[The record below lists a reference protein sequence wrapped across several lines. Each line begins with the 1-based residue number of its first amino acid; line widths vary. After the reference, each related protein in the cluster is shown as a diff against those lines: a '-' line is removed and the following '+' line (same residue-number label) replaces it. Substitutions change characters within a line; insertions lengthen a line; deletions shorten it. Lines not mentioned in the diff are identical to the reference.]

1 MTPTFIILSILAG
14 ISILLILILVL
25 KIHAFIALLISS
37 IVVGLLAGLSPIE
50 MMDAVKNGM
59 SSTLGFV
66 ATVVGLG
73 AIFGGILEHSGGA
86 KSITNRLLSVFGD
99 KNAPTAMVVA
109 GFIIAIP
116 VFFDVA
122 FIILVPL
129 VYSLQK
135 KTGKSLLLY
144 AIPLLAGLAITHA
157 YIPPTPGPIAVADL
171 VGAKLGNVIM
181 LGFIVG
187 IPTALVSGLLF
198 GRYIAG
204 RIHLVAPNADQSNE
218 STQVNDDSELP
229 AFSTILLIIM
239 TPIVFILL
247 STMTDSGLIPIDK
260 NGQLFG
266 IIQLIGH
273 PFTALIIA
281 NILAWGILGIA
292 RGFTRDQLLDIS
304 TDSLKP
310 AGTIILLTGAGGVFK
325 QVLVDTEIGEQMA
338 LMITDSGIPIL
349 LFAFLAAVIVRVLQ
363 GSATVAMITAAG
375 IVSTIMSPE
384 MTSMQIAAIVL
395 AIASGASTLSHF
407 NDSGYWLIKEYLGM
421 SDTQTLRSWT
431 TMTVVLS
438 LTGFATISIIYLF
451 L

>member
-1 MTPTFIILSILAG
+1 MTPAFIILAILAG
-14 ISILLILILVL
+14 ISILLFLILVL

-37 IVVGLLAGLSPIE
+37 ILVGLLAGLSPVE
-50 MMDAVKNGM
+50 MMETVKKGM

-86 KSITNRLLSVFGD
+86 KAITNRLLSVFGD
-99 KNAPTAMVVA
+99 RNAPIAMVIA

-187 IPTALVSGLLF
+187 IPTALFSGLMF
-198 GRYIAG
+198 GRYIAS
-204 RIHLVAPNADQSNE
+204 RIHLDAPNATNSAENNRL
-218 STQVNDDSELP
+218 NDESELP
-229 AFSTILLIIM
+229 PFSIILFIIT

-247 STMTDSGLIPIDK
+247 STMTDSGLVPLDK
-260 NGQLFG
+260 SGRLFS

-281 NILAWGILGIA
+281 NILAWGILGIT
-292 RGFTRDQLLDIS
+292 RGFTRDQLLKIS
-304 TDSLKP
+304 SDSLKP

-325 QVLVDTEIGEQMA
+325 QVLVDSEIGEQLA
-338 LMITDSGIPIL
+338 VMISDSGIPIL

-384 MTSMQIAAIVL
+384 MTNLQAAAIVI

-421 SDTQTLRSWT
+421 TDTQTLRSWT
-431 TMTVVLS
+431 TMTVILS
-438 LTGFATISIIYLF
+438 LTGFMSVSVIYMF

>member
-1 MTPTFIILSILAG
+1 MTPAFIILAILAG
-14 ISILLILILVL
+14 ISILLFLILVL

-37 IVVGLLAGLSPIE
+37 IVVGLLAGLSPVE
-50 MMDAVKNGM
+50 MMETVKKGM

-86 KSITNRLLSVFGD
+86 KAITNRLLSVFGD
-99 KNAPTAMVVA
+99 RNAPIAMVIA

-187 IPTALVSGLLF
+187 IPTALFSGLMF
-198 GRYIAG
+198 GRYIAS
-204 RIHLVAPNADQSNE
+204 RIHLDAPNATNSAENNRL
-218 STQVNDDSELP
+218 NDESELP
-229 AFSTILLIIM
+229 PFSIILFIIT

-247 STMTDSGLIPIDK
+247 STMTDSGLVPLDK
-260 NGQLFG
+260 SGRLFS

-281 NILAWGILGIA
+281 NILAWGILGIT
-292 RGFTRDQLLDIS
+292 RGFTRDQLLKIS
-304 TDSLKP
+304 SDSLKP

-325 QVLVDTEIGEQMA
+325 QVLVDSEIGEQLA
-338 LMITDSGIPIL
+338 VMISDSGIPIL

-384 MTSMQIAAIVL
+384 MTNLQVAAIVI

-421 SDTQTLRSWT
+421 TDTQTLRSWT
-431 TMTVVLS
+431 TMTVILS
-438 LTGFATISIIYLF
+438 LTGFMSVSVIYMF

>member
-1 MTPTFIILSILAG
+1 MTPTFIILAILAG
-14 ISILLILILVL
+14 ISILLFLILVL

-37 IVVGLLAGLSPIE
+37 IVVGLLAGLSPVE
-50 MMDAVKNGM
+50 MMETVKKGM

-86 KSITNRLLSVFGD
+86 KAITNRLLSVFGD
-99 KNAPTAMVVA
+99 RNAPIAMVIA

-187 IPTALVSGLLF
+187 IPTALFSGLMF
-198 GRYIAG
+198 GRYIAS
-204 RIHLVAPNADQSNE
+204 RIHLDAPNATNSAEIIRLNHE
-218 STQVNDDSELP
+218 SELP
-229 AFSTILLIIM
+229 SFSIILFIIM

-247 STMTDSGLIPIDK
+247 STMTDSGLVPLDK
-260 NGQLFG
+260 SGRLFS

-292 RGFTRDQLLDIS
+292 RGFTRDQLLKIS
-304 TDSLKP
+304 SDSLKP

-325 QVLVDTEIGEQMA
+325 QVLVDTEIGEQLA
-338 LMITDSGIPIL
+338 VMISDSGIPIL

-384 MTSMQIAAIVL
+384 MTNLQVAAIVI

-421 SDTQTLRSWT
+421 TDTQTLRSWT
-431 TMTVVLS
+431 TMTVILS
-438 LTGFATISIIYLF
+438 LTGFLSVSVIYMF

>member
-1 MTPTFIILSILAG
+1 
-14 ISILLILILVL
+14 VL

-37 IVVGLLAGLSPIE
+37 IEVGLLAELSPIE
-50 MMDAVKNGM
+50 MMDTVKNGM

-260 NGQLFG
+260 SGQLFG

-431 TMTVVLS
+431 TMTAILS
-438 LTGFATISIIYLF
+438 LTGFAPISIIYLF